1 MSKKTAKKD
10 EVIDVEYTT
19 SEEIVTE
26 SVSNTKN
33 DYNPLERCTVRDLL
47 ELAEVSLILGKKY
60 ENLAIAEGENYFIKK
75 QEYNNF
81 YNKIIT
87 ELEHRVETRYM
98 V

>member
-10 EVIDVEYTT
+10 EVIDVECTT

-60 ENLAIAEGENYFIKK
+60 ENLTIAEGSGYFSAK
-75 QEYNNF
+75 QKYNDF
-81 YNKIIT
+81 YDKIIK
-87 ELEHRVETRYM
+87 ELEHRVETQYM

>member
-10 EVIDVEYTT
+10 EVIDVECRT

-60 ENLAIAEGENYFIKK
+60 ENLTIAEGENYFIKK

>member
-10 EVIDVEYTT
+10 EVIDVECTT

-60 ENLAIAEGENYFIKK
+60 ENLTIAEGENYFIKK